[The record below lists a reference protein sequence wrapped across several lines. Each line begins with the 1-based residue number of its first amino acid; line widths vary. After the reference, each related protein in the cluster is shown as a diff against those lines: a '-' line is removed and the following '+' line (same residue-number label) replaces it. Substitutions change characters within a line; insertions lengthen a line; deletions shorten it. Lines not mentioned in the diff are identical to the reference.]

1 LLSPG
6 LDEVF
11 GTRLSHPIDGDG
23 VVCAISFLPVR
34 DGSGQK
40 KVHFRSRFVRTEHHC
55 KEKEARKFLYRG
67 QMGTQSTSRLQDT
80 ITTIKESAVAV
91 RTAAA
96 AED

>member
-1 LLSPG
+1 M
-6 LDEVF
+6 F

-23 VVCAISFLPVR
+23 VVCAISFL
-34 DGSGQK
+34 QK

-80 ITTIKESAVAV
+80 ITTIKESAGTLRSA
-91 RTAAA
+91 TM
-96 AED
+96 AEDQELALDLLCPCEC